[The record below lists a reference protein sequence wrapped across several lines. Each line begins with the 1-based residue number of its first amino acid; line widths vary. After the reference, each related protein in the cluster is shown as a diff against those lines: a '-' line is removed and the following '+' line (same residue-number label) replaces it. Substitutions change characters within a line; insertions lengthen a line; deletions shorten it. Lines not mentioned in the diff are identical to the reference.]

1 MPEGFQHRNRYATV
15 EFYLWQAA
23 RLIGAFLVGLAF
35 LWLVPG
41 CRSVSIG
48 AGVVALKTAGVGLLV
63 MVSAPI
69 MAVLVALTLVGLPLS
84 FIAAAAWLLG
94 LYLAK
99 ILVGAVVGRMLLSQ
113 SDSLAWTL
121 LAGIAIVIVAVNL
134 PFIGG
139 IINFVLT
146 VVGLGL
152 LVQYLIGILSVRDS
166 GDLASG

>member
-1 MPEGFQHRNRYATV
+1 
-15 EFYLWQAA
+15 
-23 RLIGAFLVGLAF
+23 
-35 LWLVPG
+35 
-41 CRSVSIG
+41 
-48 AGVVALKTAGVGLLV
+48 
-63 MVSAPI
+63 

-84 FIAAAAWLLG
+84 FIAVAAWLLG

-113 SDSLAWTL
+113 SDSLGWTL
-121 LAGIAIVIVAVNL
+121 LVGIAVVIVAVNL

-152 LVQYLIGILSVRDS
+152 LVQYLIGILSARDS